1 MHLHNYLAGIYLNTH
16 KKLTQNV
23 GDLSQQTYIA
33 TCERSHVLVTL
44 VYYDLFHAV
53 IDYNF
58 RNEHDISS
66 YHDIKSHDREIFV

>member
-33 TCERSHVLVTL
+33 TCERSHVLVTYQTL
-44 VYYDLFHAV
+44 VYYDFFHAV

-58 RNEHDISS
+58 RNEHDI
-66 YHDIKSHDREIFV
+66 KSHDREIFM